1 MLQAPAILASTP
13 KNNCLSCFLSC
24 FGCFCPCLTIGERIG
39 DGVENVTRNSYVRN
53 FVMEDEFMYKGKANL
68 KTVKNIVKGMRQASR
83 CAESVK
89 CRVIIFFGTDDRV
102 TDIES
107 AKEFLTRVG
116 TEDSRLIELK
126 DARHFLM
133 TEPDIFY
140 IKEVTMEWLIERL

>member
-1 MLQAPAILASTP
+1 MGGCLSILIAAWLSDIISGIMLQAPAILASTP

-89 CRVIIFFGTDDRV
+89 CRVIIFLGLMIGLLILRV
-102 TDIES
+102 RRS
-107 AKEFLTRVG
+107 F
-116 TEDSRLIELK
+116 
-126 DARHFLM
+126 
-133 TEPDIFY
+133 
-140 IKEVTMEWLIERL
+140 